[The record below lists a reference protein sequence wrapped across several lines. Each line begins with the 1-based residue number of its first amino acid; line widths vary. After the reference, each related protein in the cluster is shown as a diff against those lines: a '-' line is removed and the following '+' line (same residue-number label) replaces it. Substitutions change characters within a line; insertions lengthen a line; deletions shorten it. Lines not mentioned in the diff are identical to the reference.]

1 MGRVGSQ
8 RAAEGAIV
16 SGASARSVGQVVGS
30 PLYRH
35 VVADARR
42 ALSLVEIGRITGV
55 GDRAVQNWARGSSR
69 PEGASR
75 ERLLE
80 LKYVIEQLSDVYTDE
95 GIEIWLH
102 SRQRAFDGRRPLDLL
117 REGQFETV
125 LVAVERLAGGPR
137 R

>member
-1 MGRVGSQ
+1 M
-8 RAAEGAIV
+8 A
-16 SGASARSVGQVVGS
+16 GASTRSAAQAVDS

-42 ALSLVEIGRITGV
+42 ALTVAEIGQITGV
-55 GDRAVQNWARGSSR
+55 GDRAVQNWANGSSR
-69 PEGASR
+69 PEGSSR

-95 GIEIWLH
+95 GVEIWLH
-102 SRQRAFDGRRPLDLL
+102 TRQRALGGGRPLDLL
-117 REGQFETV
+117 RQGQFEAV
-125 LVAVERLAGGPR
+125 LTAVEHLAGGPR